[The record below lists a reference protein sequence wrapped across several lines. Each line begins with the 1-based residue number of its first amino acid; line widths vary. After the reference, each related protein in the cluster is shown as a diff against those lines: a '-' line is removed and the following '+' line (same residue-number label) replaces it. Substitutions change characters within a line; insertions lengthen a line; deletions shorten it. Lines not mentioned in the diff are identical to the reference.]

1 MLHLCTTLIVSLAT
15 VVSSATLERR
25 APCVCPLTDS
35 DFYPL
40 APSSSVVGSV
50 LRCVYPLV
58 SRCEYDQVSST
69 SFGLSSIE
77 TLFNRLPTVGWVLAR

>member
-1 MLHLCTTLIVSLAT
+1 MAWVKMRYLSTTLIASLAT
-15 VVSSATLERR
+15 VVSGATLERR

-40 APSSSVVGSV
+40 APGSSMVGSV

-58 SRCEYDQVSST
+58 SRCEYDQVSS
-69 SFGLSSIE
+69 
-77 TLFNRLPTVGWVLAR
+77 LF